1 MGLIFCFVIQTRET
15 LTLFTQTQHKPKG
28 INPNP
33 TFANNFTNPPL
44 LWDRLALDRPLHPPF
59 HFTHLTFRSEG
70 EQIRGK
76 SLRVLFYFESCH
88 CWQNKNKVTRFF
100 GFRWWSIVWMKFGH
114 FFLRIRYKAIQKTLN
129 GQWGRNGFY
138 LGEDRKFLILYRG
151 GSEPIFPNVILVFP
165 KRGGSILRSSP
176 VPLSQKMV
184 KCCRKMCNKY

>member
-88 CWQNKNKVTRFF
+88 CWQNKNKVTRCFF
-100 GFRWWSIVWMKFGH
+100 M
-114 FFLRIRYKAIQKTLN
+114 A
-129 GQWGRNGFY
+129 
-138 LGEDRKFLILYRG
+138 FLIKKRQIMGISKNIWLNYDANWK
-151 GSEPIFPNVILVFP
+151 FVFKNV
-165 KRGGSILRSSP
+165 S
-176 VPLSQKMV
+176 
-184 KCCRKMCNKY
+184 